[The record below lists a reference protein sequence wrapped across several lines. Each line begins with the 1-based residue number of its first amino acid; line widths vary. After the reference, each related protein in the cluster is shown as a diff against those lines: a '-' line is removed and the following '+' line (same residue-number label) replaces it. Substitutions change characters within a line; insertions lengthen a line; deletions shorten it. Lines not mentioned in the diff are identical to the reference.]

1 MTIQPQCE
9 RCKRFLAPRFN
20 GDFHCEAFSDE
31 IPEEIQWNEHD
42 HRKPFKG
49 DNGLMFVESEQSKEN
64 AGA

>member
-1 MTIQPQCE
+1 
-9 RCKRFLAPRFN
+9 LAPRFN